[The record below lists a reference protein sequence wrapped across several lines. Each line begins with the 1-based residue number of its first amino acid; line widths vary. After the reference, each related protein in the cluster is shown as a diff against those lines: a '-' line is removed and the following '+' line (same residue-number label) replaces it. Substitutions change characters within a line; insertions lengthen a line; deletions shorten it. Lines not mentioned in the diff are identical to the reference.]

1 MRRETKDRITVS
13 RSRNL
18 ALAAVFGAL
27 YAALVIGFAPISN
40 LPIQVRIAD
49 VLMPLAILF
58 GWPVILGLGIGTV
71 VGNFAAD
78 SITGFPSASIGLDMV
93 GGSLVNL
100 LAGFLAWKI
109 GQRSWRIGNWNR
121 FIATL
126 LLAALISVV
135 VGSYLSF
142 VVSLPVDLSILG
154 ILAGEIVAINIGR
167 IRNWNNSWFIAT
179 LVETALISV
188 VVGGYL
194 SVVFPQL
201 LVLSILG
208 ILVGEVLAIN
218 IGGFAL
224 LNIIGKPRRLDLFR
238 SWGLQIYGTDH
249 EK

>member
-13 RSRNL
+13 RSKNL

-49 VLMPLAILF
+49 ALMPLAILF
-58 GWPVILGLGIGTV
+58 GWPAILGLGIGTV

-78 SITGFPSASIGLDMV
+78 SMTGFPSASIGLDIV

-109 GQRSWRIGNWNR
+109 GSRNW
-121 FIATL
+121 
-126 LLAALISVV
+126 
-135 VGSYLSF
+135 
-142 VVSLPVDLSILG
+142 
-154 ILAGEIVAINIGR
+154 R
-167 IRNWNNSWFIAT
+167 IRNWNVSWFTAT

-194 SVVFPQL
+194 SIVFSIPL
-201 LVLSILG
+201 ALSILG
-208 ILVGEVLAIN
+208 ILVGEVIAIN
-218 IGGFAL
+218 MGGFVL
-224 LNIIGKPRRLDLFR
+224 LNIIGRARSIDLFK
-238 SWGLQIYGTDH
+238 SWGLQINETDRNR
-249 EK
+249 

>member
-1 MRRETKDRITVS
+1 MGRETKDRITVS

-49 VLMPLAILF
+49 ALMPLAILF
-58 GWPVILGLGIGTV
+58 GWPAILGLGIGTV

-78 SITGFPSASIGLDMV
+78 SITGFPSASIGLDIV

-109 GQRSWRIGNWNR
+109 GSRNW
-121 FIATL
+121 
-126 LLAALISVV
+126 
-135 VGSYLSF
+135 
-142 VVSLPVDLSILG
+142 
-154 ILAGEIVAINIGR
+154 R
-167 IRNWNNSWFIAT
+167 IRNWNVSWFTAT

-194 SVVFPQL
+194 SIVFSIPL
-201 LVLSILG
+201 ALSILG
-208 ILVGEVLAIN
+208 ILVGEVIAIN
-218 IGGFAL
+218 MGGFVL
-224 LNIIGKPRRLDLFR
+224 LNIIGRARSIDLFK
-238 SWGLQIYGTDH
+238 SWGLQINETDRNR
-249 EK
+249 

>member
-1 MRRETKDRITVS
+1 MGRETKDRITVS

-49 VLMPLAILF
+49 ALMPLAILF
-58 GWPVILGLGIGTV
+58 GWPAILGLGIGTV

-78 SITGFPSASIGLDMV
+78 SITGFPSASIGLDIV

-109 GQRSWRIGNWNR
+109 GSRNW
-121 FIATL
+121 
-126 LLAALISVV
+126 
-135 VGSYLSF
+135 
-142 VVSLPVDLSILG
+142 
-154 ILAGEIVAINIGR
+154 R
-167 IRNWNNSWFIAT
+167 IRNWNVSWFTAT

-194 SVVFPQL
+194 SIVFSISL
-201 LVLSILG
+201 ALSILG
-208 ILVGEVLAIN
+208 ILVGEVIAIN
-218 IGGFAL
+218 IVGFVL
-224 LNIIGKPRRLDLFR
+224 LNIIGRARSIDLFK
-238 SWGLQIYGTDH
+238 SWGLQINETDRNR
-249 EK
+249 

>member
-1 MRRETKDRITVS
+1 MRRETKDRINVP

-78 SITGFPSASIGLDMV
+78 SITGFPSASIGLDIV

-100 LAGFLAWKI
+100 LSGFLAWKI
-109 GQRSWRIGNWNR
+109 GQRSWRI
-121 FIATL
+121 
-126 LLAALISVV
+126 
-135 VGSYLSF
+135 
-142 VVSLPVDLSILG
+142 
-154 ILAGEIVAINIGR
+154 
-167 IRNWNNSWFIAT
+167 RNWNTSWFIAT
-179 LVETALISV
+179 LLETALISV

-194 SVVFPQL
+194 SLVFSLPL
-201 LVLSILG
+201 DLSILG
-208 ILVGEVLAIN
+208 ILVGEIVAIN

-224 LNIIGKPRRLDLFR
+224 LNVIGKSRSLDLLR
-238 SWGLQIYGTDH
+238 SWGLQIYGMDRD
-249 EK
+249 K

>member
-1 MRRETKDRITVS
+1 MSRETKDRITVS

-49 VLMPLAILF
+49 VLMPLTILF

-78 SITGFPSASIGLDMV
+78 SLTGFPSASIGLDIV

-109 GQRSWRIGNWNR
+109 GQQSWSAGNWNASR
-121 FIATL
+121 FIAT
-126 LLAALISVV
+126 
-135 VGSYLSF
+135 
-142 VVSLPVDLSILG
+142 
-154 ILAGEIVAINIGR
+154 IVQ
-167 IRNWNNSWFIAT
+167 
-179 LVETALISV
+179 TALISV

-194 SVVFPQL
+194 SIVFAIP
-201 LVLSILG
+201 LVLSILS
-208 ILVGEVLAIN
+208 ILAGEIVAIN
-218 IGGFAL
+218 ILGFML
-224 LNIIGKPRRLDLFR
+224 LNIIGTSRSLEILR
-238 SWGLQIYGTDH
+238 SWGLKIHETDRDH
-249 EK
+249 

>member
-1 MRRETKDRITVS
+1 MRRETQDGVTLS

-40 LPIQVRIAD
+40 LPLQVRVAD

-71 VGNFAAD
+71 VGNFVAD
-78 SITGFPSASIGLDMV
+78 SITGFPSASIGLDIV

-109 GQRSWRIGNWNR
+109 GQRSWRI
-121 FIATL
+121 
-126 LLAALISVV
+126 
-135 VGSYLSF
+135 
-142 VVSLPVDLSILG
+142 
-154 ILAGEIVAINIGR
+154 
-167 IRNWNNSWFIAT
+167 RNWNASWFLAT
-179 LVETALISV
+179 LVETALVSV

-201 LVLSILG
+201 LALSILG
-208 ILVGEVLAIN
+208 ILVGEIVAIN

-224 LNIIGKPRRLDLFR
+224 LNIIGRPGRLDLFR
-238 SWGLQIYGTDH
+238 SWGLQIYGTDRDN
-249 EK
+249 

>member
-1 MRRETKDRITVS
+1 MRRETKDRIIVS

-78 SITGFPSASIGLDMV
+78 SITGFPSASIGLDIV

-109 GQRSWRIGNWNR
+109 GQRSWRIRSWN
-121 FIATL
+121 T
-126 LLAALISVV
+126 
-135 VGSYLSF
+135 
-142 VVSLPVDLSILG
+142 
-154 ILAGEIVAINIGR
+154 
-167 IRNWNNSWFIAT
+167 SWFIAT
-179 LVETALISV
+179 LLETALISV

-194 SVVFPQL
+194 SFVFSLPL
-201 LVLSILG
+201 DLSIFG
-208 ILVGEVLAIN
+208 ILAGEIVAIN

-224 LNIIGKPRRLDLFR
+224 LNVIGTSRSLDLLR
-238 SWGLQIYGTDH
+238 SWGLQIYGIDRD
-249 EK
+249 K

>member
-1 MRRETKDRITVS
+1 MKREPKDRTTVS

-40 LPIQVRIAD
+40 LPIQVRVAD
-49 VLMPLAILF
+49 VLIPLAIIF

-78 SITGFPSASIGLDMV
+78 SLTGFPSASIGIDIV
-93 GGSLVNL
+93 GGSLVNI

-109 GQRSWRIGNWNR
+109 GQRSWRIKNWN
-121 FIATL
+121 A
-126 LLAALISVV
+126 
-135 VGSYLSF
+135 
-142 VVSLPVDLSILG
+142 
-154 ILAGEIVAINIGR
+154 
-167 IRNWNNSWFIAT
+167 SWFIAT

-194 SVVFPQL
+194 SVVFSIPLALQIL
-201 LVLSILG
+201 LILA
-208 ILVGEVLAIN
+208 GEIVAIN

-224 LNIIGKPRRLDLFR
+224 LNIVGTPRNLDLLR
-238 SWGLQIYGTDH
+238 SWGLQIYQTDRDR
-249 EK
+249 